1 MPGRSFQLFNALF
14 NPSTFQLSTMNIT
27 VLTPDREI
35 FAGPIKS
42 VKVPGVKG
50 EFQILQN
57 HAPIVSALSAGK
69 VTIVTGAGDYRF
81 YDLGKKEQ
89 VEDSQAERKIVFQV
103 ESGFV
108 EVLNNEVSLL
118 LAGVKA

>member
-1 MPGRSFQLFNALF
+1 
-14 NPSTFQLSTMNIT
+14 MNIT

-42 VKVPGVKG
+42 IKVPGVKG
-50 EFQILQN
+50 EFQVLQN

-69 VTIVTGAGDYRF
+69 VTIVTGAGEYRY
-81 YDLGKKEQ
+81 YDLGKKELI
-89 VEDSQAERKIVFQV
+89 EGSQADQKIVFQAD
-103 ESGFV
+103 SGFI

-118 LAGVKA
+118 LSGVKA

>member
-1 MPGRSFQLFNALF
+1 
-14 NPSTFQLSTMNIT
+14 MNIT

-42 VKVPGVKG
+42 IKVPGVKG
-50 EFQILQN
+50 EFQVLQN

-69 VTIVTGAGDYRF
+69 VTIVTGAGEYRY
-81 YDLGKKEQ
+81 YDLGKKELI
-89 VEDSQAERKIVFQV
+89 EGSQADKKIVFQAD
-103 ESGFV
+103 SGFI

-118 LAGVKA
+118 LSGVKA

>member
-1 MPGRSFQLFNALF
+1 MILAVA
-14 NPSTFQLSTMNIT
+14 STFSTFSTPQLLNFSTMNIT

-42 VKVPGVKG
+42 IKVPGVKG
-50 EFQILQN
+50 EFQVLQN

-69 VTIVTGAGDYRF
+69 VTIVTSAGEYRY
-81 YDLGKKEQ
+81 YDLGKKELI
-89 VEDSQAERKIVFQV
+89 EGSQADQKIVFQAD
-103 ESGFV
+103 SGFI

-118 LAGVKA
+118 LSGVKA

>member
-1 MPGRSFQLFNALF
+1 
-14 NPSTFQLSTMNIT
+14 MNIT

-42 VKVPGVKG
+42 IKVPGVKG
-50 EFQILQN
+50 EFQVLQN

-69 VTIVTGAGDYRF
+69 VTIVTSAGEYRY
-81 YDLGKKEQ
+81 YDLGKKELI
-89 VEDSQAERKIVFQV
+89 EGSQADQKIVFQAD
-103 ESGFV
+103 SGFI

-118 LAGVKA
+118 LSGVKA

>member
-1 MPGRSFQLFNALF
+1 
-14 NPSTFQLSTMNIT
+14 MNIT

-42 VKVPGVKG
+42 IKVPGEKG
-50 EFQILQN
+50 EFQGLQD

-69 VTIVTGAGDYRF
+69 VTIVTGAGEYRF
-81 YDLGKKEQ
+81 YDLRKKELI
-89 VEDSQAERKIVFQV
+89 EGSQADQKIVFQAD
-103 ESGFV
+103 SGFI

-118 LAGVKA
+118 LSGVKA

>member
-1 MPGRSFQLFNALF
+1 MILAVA
-14 NPSTFQLSTMNIT
+14 STFSTFSTPQLLNFSTMNIT

-42 VKVPGVKG
+42 IKVPGVKG
-50 EFQILQN
+50 EFQVLQN

-69 VTIVTGAGDYRF
+69 VTIVTGAGEYRY
-81 YDLGKKEQ
+81 YDLGKKELI
-89 VEDSQAERKIVFQV
+89 EGSQADQKIVFQAD
-103 ESGFV
+103 SGFI

-118 LAGVKA
+118 LSGVKA